1 MGREA
6 DLDAQRGDG
15 LESIQERKGGC
26 AVVKAKKSR
35 GGYFISEGDA
45 FTPLLGRG
53 QEMPH

>member
-1 MGREA
+1 MGREV
-6 DLDAQRGDG
+6 DLDMQCRDG